1 MSATEGGSPERMMA
15 AVTDSMAER
24 TGRDLD
30 AWVAL
35 VEASGVD
42 PLDQKAVRAWLK
54 DTHGVLQNTQW
65 AIAFEAARR
74 AGWVEPGLDGYID
87 QQYAG
92 PKAVMRPVFDA
103 VRTLLEGLGDDVAA
117 EGRGGYIPFVR
128 RRQFAAVAVATR
140 TRVDL
145 GLRFS
150 DPPVSTL
157 LTPSNGPGQATHKIG
172 LTSVE
177 DVGGEVAA
185 LARAAYEQNG

>member
-1 MSATEGGSPERMMA
+1 VNARDDTSPEQMLA
-15 AVTDSMAER
+15 AVIDSMAER

-65 AIAFEAARR
+65 AIAFETARR
-74 AGWVEPGLDGYID
+74 AGWVEPGLEGYVD

-92 PKAVMRPVFDA
+92 PKAGMRPVFDA
-103 VRTLLEGLGDDVAA
+103 VRTLLEDLGDDVAA

-128 RRQFAAVAVATR
+128 RRQFAAVAAATR

-145 GLRFS
+145 GLRFT
-150 DPPVSTL
+150 DPPVSAL
-157 LTPSNGPGQATHKIG
+157 LAPSNGPGQSTHKVG
-172 LTSVE
+172 LASAD
-177 DVGGEVAA
+177 DVGAEVAA